1 MAFDTS
7 FKPFYVSQKMAF
19 KSDSNFIL
27 LGLAWEGRKAD
38 RAVSKKFVLISSDAM
53 HGSAA
58 CARDGLSK
66 RVNGPQK

>member
-7 FKPFYVSQKMAF
+7 FKPFYVSKKWPLKVTPTLFCWAWV
-19 KSDSNFIL
+19 
-27 LGLAWEGRKAD
+27 WEGRKAD

-58 CARDGLSK
+58 WARDGMRK
-66 RVNGPQK
+66 RVNEP